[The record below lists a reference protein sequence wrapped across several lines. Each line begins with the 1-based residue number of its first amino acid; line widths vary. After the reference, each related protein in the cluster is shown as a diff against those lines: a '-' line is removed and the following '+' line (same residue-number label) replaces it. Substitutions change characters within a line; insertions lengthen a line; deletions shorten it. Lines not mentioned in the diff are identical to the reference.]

1 MHITDD
7 TNMFWTRKMTMFT
20 DDTTMF
26 TDDTT
31 MFTQDTYK

>member
-26 TDDTT
+26 TH
-31 MFTQDTYK
+31 DTYK

>member
-7 TNMFWTRKMTMFT
+7 TNMFLTRK
-20 DDTTMF
+20 TTMF

-31 MFTQDTYK
+31 MFKDDTTMFTQDTYE